1 MNRLF
6 EFNRAV
12 GLRASSQRP
21 ISATL
26 HSTIENRETSRFR
39 DVSSLSTNHQENRY
53 GIFRA
58 MLLRQCPL

>member
-6 EFNRAV
+6 EFNGDVR
-12 GLRASSQRP
+12 LKASSQWR

-26 HSTIENRETSRFR
+26 HATIESRETSRFC